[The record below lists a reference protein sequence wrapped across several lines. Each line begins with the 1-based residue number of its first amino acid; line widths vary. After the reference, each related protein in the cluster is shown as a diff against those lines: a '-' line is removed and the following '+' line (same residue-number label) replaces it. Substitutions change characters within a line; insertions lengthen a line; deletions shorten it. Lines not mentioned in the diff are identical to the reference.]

1 MFSCFAVVTVGRSPS
16 RDQLRQLQNVHHDAV
31 EEKPKRR
38 TRLQRLR
45 SLLQTA
51 QRKWNINNLRFVYKY
66 NTYMYSA
73 FDRVTRVYTARTVY
87 PSQTTF
93 TPSV

>member
-16 RDQLRQLQNVHHDAV
+16 RNQLRQLQNVHHDAV

-51 QRKWNINNLRFVYKY
+51 QRKWNTNNLRFDYI
-66 NTYMYSA
+66 NII
-73 FDRVTRVYTARTVY
+73 RTARSIGQRAYV
-87 PSQTTF
+87 PF
-93 TPSV
+93 ARP